1 MGQKVFSPFLYVYF
15 QKEFQKI
22 INKPLGVFLIF
33 QVCTYCRIVDCR
45 DYLVIR
51 LYFQQA
57 REIYYDTG
65 ILFCCAGREGRY
77 QVLHGCQLLLWAVA
91 LRDAPEH
98 GEGGES
104 EAGRTQGIQVGSGA
118 GQLAIDTFTFTQSWC
133 LGTFAFLLELN
144 VSMTF
149 TVKKSF
155 CLGGFE
161 SILALW

>member
-1 MGQKVFSPFLYVYF
+1 MGQKVFSPFLYVCF

-22 INKPLGVFLIF
+22 INKPLGDFLIF

-57 REIYYDTG
+57 REIYYD
-65 ILFCCAGREGRY
+65 ILFCCGGREGRY
-77 QVLHGCQLLLWAVA
+77 QVLHGCQLLLRAVA

-118 GQLAIDTFTFTQSWC
+118 GRLAIHTFTQS
-133 LGTFAFLLELN
+133 
-144 VSMTF
+144 
-149 TVKKSF
+149 
-155 CLGGFE
+155 
-161 SILALW
+161 